1 MVGKQRSTL
10 GKFFIARLSSG
21 IVILIACR
29 WHADIK
35 PDNILH
41 LEDRL
46 KIDCDPKDVD
56 KSTLQENE
64 ITFKLADP
72 GFAKFVN
79 KKKEEPHIPK
89 EYMLGGTT
97 SYGTGSSWL

>member
-1 MVGKQRSTL
+1 MVWRPKSTL
-10 GKFFIARLSSG
+10 GKSFIIRLSSG
-21 IVILIACR
+21 IVVLMTCR

-46 KIDCDPKDVD
+46 KLDCDPKDVD
-56 KSTLQENE
+56 KSKLQENE

-79 KKKEEPHIPK
+79 KQKEKPLEVPK

-97 SYGTGSSWL
+97 SYGR